1 MLDLET
7 VKQYAR
13 VDYDDDDELL
23 QLMLTAVLDD
33 LTEKKPDF
41 NRDKP
46 TALQQLLILVSVK
59 DLYDNRDKYTD
70 KPGTLQAAV
79 SSMTIKELL

>member
-33 LTEKKPDF
+33 LTEKK
-41 NRDKP
+41 
-46 TALQQLLILVSVK
+46 QQ
-59 DLYDNRDKYTD
+59 
-70 KPGTLQAAV
+70 
-79 SSMTIKELL
+79 ELLEVLGDNGNYDVYPLATIEIEEEETMAQAMN